1 MDRARR
7 AGIQVALGGESL
19 DGPGFF
25 FEPTILTGARH
36 EDEVVQRE
44 IFGPVVVVLPFD
56 SEEEI
61 IEKAN
66 GVEFGL
72 GSSVWTGNVFRALRM
87 AKELEFGE
95 VWLNDHLPLAAEM
108 PHGGVKRSGFGSDM
122 SRYSFDE
129 YTTVKHVMA
138 ELTGKARKGW
148 HFTVYGDE
156 E

>member
-1 MDRARR
+1 VE
-7 AGIQVALGGESL
+7 VALGGEAIG
-19 DGPGFF
+19 GPGFF
-25 FEPTILTGARH
+25 FQPTVLTGAKH

-44 IFGPVVVVLPFD
+44 IFGPVVVVLEFD

-66 GVEFGL
+66 GVEYGL
-72 GSSVWTGNVFRALRM
+72 ASSVWTTSVFRALRM
-87 AKELEFGE
+87 AKALEFGE
-95 VWLNDHLPLAAEM
+95 VWVNDHLPLASEM
-108 PHGGVKRSGFGSDM
+108 PHGGVKKSGFGSDL

-138 ELTGKARKGW
+138 DLTGDARKGW
-148 HFTVYGDE
+148 HFTVFGDE